1 MKKSDPFKAALKS
14 FNAKALVSVNA
25 ALRATEHTA
34 DFAAVSLLD
43 IAGFFN
49 RGLIPSARSFEEI
62 SSKDLPPQQ
71 ARDILYEISRAVV
84 SSRQEAFVAHLKKPS
99 SFDSSMM
106 MSLDELHASVGED
119 GKIPGSIFG
128 EVLLPS
134 DPENYLLFTADVPFP
149 ENPYCTQEQLHATL
163 TPGARPL
170 ARSHLYIDGELV
182 LSYKNILYT
191 YGHILRKFIR
201 IHGFRLPARVPV
213 VARYRE
219 DMNELLE
226 YLLKVFPPY
235 IEGHYKGRFPQR
247 VPYRIVPFKDRPLAV
262 VNR

>member
-25 ALRATEHTA
+25 ALRAEEHTA

-106 MSLDELHASVGED
+106 MSLDELHASVVGG

-128 EVLLPS
+128 EVLLPGGGVS
-134 DPENYLLFTADVPFP
+134 DLRITYTDPEGNAKDLRDFDPWPILMQSTVPPSP
-149 ENPYCTQEQLHATL
+149 ELE
-163 TPGARPL
+163 
-170 ARSHLYIDGELV
+170 E
-182 LSYKNILYT
+182 
-191 YGHILRKFIR
+191 FIR
-201 IHGFRLPARVPV
+201 NLSDDSSQQLRIPDTVEDGLYSEIPV
-213 VARYRE
+213 STTQSCADLIKEIRE
-219 DMNELLE
+219 AD
-226 YLLKVFPPY
+226 Y
-235 IEGHYKGRFPQR
+235 
-247 VPYRIVPFKDRPLAV
+247 VPFKDRALSKPPK
-262 VNR
+262 N